1 MLSTF
6 PEGSTGNIGDTEDIV
21 TLTDAA
27 ILGLEN
33 PVFQNCAIAP
43 SIMIAAKGRAVT
55 CTPVPIS
62 GAASNF
68 G

>member
-1 MLSTF
+1 M
-6 PEGSTGNIGDTEDIV
+6 
-21 TLTDAA
+21 LTDAA
-27 ILGLEN
+27 ILSLEN